1 MKTFIF
7 FYRFINYNF
16 CKIINFSSGMKN
28 INEVTN
34 EFLLYNFFYK
44 LNNIINS
51 NGRNKYKYDERK

>member
-1 MKTFIF
+1 
-7 FYRFINYNF
+7 
-16 CKIINFSSGMKN
+16 MKN

-51 NGRNKYKYDERK
+51 NGRNKYKFDERKSKRKKGNFK

>member
-1 MKTFIF
+1 
-7 FYRFINYNF
+7 
-16 CKIINFSSGMKN
+16 MKN

-51 NGRNKYKYDERK
+51 NGRNKYKFDERKSKRRKKGNFK